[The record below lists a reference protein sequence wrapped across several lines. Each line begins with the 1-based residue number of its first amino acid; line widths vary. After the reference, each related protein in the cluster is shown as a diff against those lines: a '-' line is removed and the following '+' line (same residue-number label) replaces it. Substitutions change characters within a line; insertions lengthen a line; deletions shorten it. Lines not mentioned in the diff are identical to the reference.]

1 MPEQDQIG
9 KRVENGIIYA
19 PWERAFARVPN
30 PFEEYIHRETT
41 SGLLSMG
48 IAIIALL
55 LAKTSELAG
64 VPGSVCMRWSGRKN
78 E

>member
-30 PFEEYIHRETT
+30 PFEECIHRETT
-41 SGLLSMG
+41 SGPLPMG
-48 IAIIALL
+48 IVIIALS
-55 LAKTSELAG
+55 LAKTSVLAG
-64 VPGSVCMRWSGRKN
+64 VPGFVCMRWLGRKN